1 MEVNGKIPDINYA
14 PFNSQASMVILVE
27 QENGNFIHKY
37 LDVDSEVTYIT
48 DTTEIV
54 GTVLSA
60 NAIKETATDEMIV
73 LPINSLI
80 KTSDN
85 FIGNTVINDDGNLDI
100 KYTAEDMQVVV
111 ANQTISGFA
120 MYGNINEEVVAT
132 GGMNIRVGRLSGIVD
147 GISFYFNKGIDVLIE
162 TGGSSRRIDTI
173 VIRKD
178 QASRKVSVEVKKGD
192 NTNTPQP
199 LTQNFLG
206 IYEIAICDVVVDV
219 SNGNLAQNNIT
230 DRRTQFSYKLS
241 RTGEIVAWAGNL
253 ETIPKNALLCD
264 GREISRNYYMNMFNK
279 LGVIWGAGNG
289 TTTFN
294 LPDGRSGTLKGIGSG
309 VLDDPDKENRLS
321 LNGSQ
326 SGNNVGSYQRYAFQ
340 YQSISHDHGVPT
352 GREDHDWGMTAGGH
366 NHIYD
371 TRTRSVAVQ
380 YGTGNSTRDNNLAV
394 HWIIFI

>member
-14 PFNSQASMVILVE
+14 PFNSQASMVILVD

-37 LDVDSEVTYIT
+37 VEVGSEVTYIT

-147 GISFYFNKGIDVLIE
+147 GISFYFNTGIDILIE

-206 IYEIAICDVVVDV
+206 IYEIAICNVAVDA
-219 SNGNLAQNNIT
+219 NQTILQQNNIT
-230 DRRTQFSYKLS
+230 DRRAQFSYKLS

-264 GREISRNYYMNMFNK
+264 GREISRNYYMNVFNK
-279 LGVIWGAGNG
+279 LGVIWGAGTSTKFTYNDSRGSVG
-289 TTTFN
+289 TYQGTAVRNITGYFDCGEVYVGTVGGAFYRQHRGYMGLNASDRDNYRTDFN
-294 LPDGRSGTLKGIGSG
+294 ASR
-309 VLDDPDKENRLS
+309 V
-321 LNGSQ
+321 
-326 SGNNVGSYQRYAFQ
+326 
-340 YQSISHDHGVPT
+340 VPT
-352 GREDHDWGMTAGGH
+352 GQT
-366 NHIYD
+366 N
-371 TRTRSVAVQ
+371 
-380 YGTGNSTRDNNLAV
+380 RDNNLAV